1 MDTYVEIFVMKKMRL
16 LIGSLG
22 LLSIV
27 GCGSAYKGVVDQ
39 SGLGAEQ
46 YIPAVYIE
54 PGQEAKYQQ
63 VLPIC
68 RQAALNRQMTAAQE
82 AQLKTLTGTAQST
95 VAGAAGAVQFG
106 QIFDMAGAD
115 VSIGDQA
122 LIGAGAGLVTGLI
135 GAMARGSEETASQT
149 KQILLRCL
157 RTASRD
163 GKLWQVLE

>member
-1 MDTYVEIFVMKKMRL
+1 MKKMRL

-22 LLSIV
+22 LLSVV

-82 AQLKTLTGTAQST
+82 AQLKTLTGTAQSHRRRGGGSCP
-95 VAGAAGAVQFG
+95 VW
-106 QIFDMAGAD
+106 AD
-115 VSIGDQA
+115 IRYGW
-122 LIGAGAGLVTGLI
+122 G
-135 GAMARGSEETASQT
+135 
-149 KQILLRCL
+149 RC
-157 RTASRD
+157 
-163 GKLWQVLE
+163 